1 MSSFS
6 SQRWCQRQKNDPY
19 VKLRQKAGYRSRAA
33 FKLLQLHE
41 KYRLFSPNQRVIDI
55 GAAPGGWSQML
66 AQWIGPKGQVFAI
79 DCLPMDPLP
88 GVQFLQGDFTDPD
101 VHAQLL
107 ALMQDV
113 QLDWV
118 VSDIAPNISG
128 IRAVDQARMM
138 HLCELCLDL
147 AHTVLKPKG
156 GLIVKIFQGE
166 GFDEFRKQIL
176 QHFRQVKIFK
186 PDASRNESRE
196 MYLIARDYNV

>member
-6 SQRWCQRQKNDPY
+6 SQRWCQRQQNDPY
-19 VKLRQKAGYRSRAA
+19 VKLREKAGYRSRAA

-41 KYRLFSPNQRVIDI
+41 KYRLFAPNQRVIDI

-66 AQWIGPKGQVFAI
+66 AQWIGNKGQVFAI

-88 GVQFLQGDFTDPD
+88 GVQFLQGDFTDP
-101 VHAQLL
+101 VVYAELL
-107 ALMQDV
+107 SLMQGV
-113 QLDWV
+113 KLDWV

-128 IRAVDQARMM
+128 IRAVDQAKMM
-138 HLCELCLDL
+138 YLCELCLDL

-156 GLIVKIFQGE
+156 GFIVKIFQGE

-176 QHFRQVKIFK
+176 QHFRQVKMVK

>member
-1 MSSFS
+1 
-6 SQRWCQRQKNDPY
+6 
-19 VKLRQKAGYRSRAA
+19 
-33 FKLLQLHE
+33 
-41 KYRLFSPNQRVIDI
+41 
-55 GAAPGGWSQML
+55 
-66 AQWIGPKGQVFAI
+66 
-79 DCLPMDPLP
+79 
-88 GVQFLQGDFTDPD
+88 
-101 VHAQLL
+101 
-107 ALMQDV
+107 
-113 QLDWV
+113 
-118 VSDIAPNISG
+118 
-128 IRAVDQARMM
+128 MM

>member
-1 MSSFS
+1 MTSFS
-6 SQRWCQRQKNDPY
+6 SQRWCQRQQNDPY

-41 KYRLFSPNQRVIDI
+41 KYKLFSPNQRVIDI
-55 GAAPGGWSQML
+55 GAAPGGWSQIL
-66 AQWIGPKGQVFAI
+66 TKWIGPKGQVFAI

-88 GVQFLQGDFTDPD
+88 GVSFLQGDFTDPA
-101 VHAQLL
+101 VYEQLL
-107 ALMQDV
+107 ELMQGAK
-113 QLDWV
+113 LDWV
-118 VSDIAPNISG
+118 LSDIAPNISG
-128 IRAVDQARMM
+128 VRAVDQARMM

-147 AHTVLKPKG
+147 ARTVLKPKG

-166 GFDEFRKQIL
+166 GFDEFRKQLL
-176 QHFRQVKIFK
+176 QHFKQVKTLK